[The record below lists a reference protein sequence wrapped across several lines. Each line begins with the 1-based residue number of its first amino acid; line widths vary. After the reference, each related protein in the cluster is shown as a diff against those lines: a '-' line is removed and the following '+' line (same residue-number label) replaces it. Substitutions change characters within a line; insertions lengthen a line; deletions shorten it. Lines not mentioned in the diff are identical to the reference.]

1 MMNYNLLGVAQE
13 ILGRFC
19 VKLQYGIVLGK
30 RIFPSSLLN
39 LVIAN
44 SARKQPHDAIPHS
57 TNPVSHGR
65 P

>member
-13 ILGRFC
+13 TGPILCQIAVWDSFG
-19 VKLQYGIVLGK
+19 L
-30 RIFPSSLLN
+30 PSSLLN